1 MGLRTTALQFG
12 YFLGLLFAI
21 LFWIRGIREE
31 RLSDKLLGFVM
42 FFLAME
48 IQDYTFG
55 FAGINYLWTTLDGY
69 PRHFPWIF
77 PASVYFYLQAQTNRD
92 FRLNP
97 KHLWHISPYLLYVVV
112 SFILLALGHDGRYA
126 FYNTIVGKVFYYLE
140 YLTVWIPIFYY
151 FIKSIKFYQHYKS
164 WTVTQFSDTE
174 LVSFIWLR
182 NFIYVFIIGYSL
194 KLCFSITDAIV
205 DLPYEQDYYWQLFI
219 VIMIIYVGIMGYSQ
233 IQPKKLIF
241 NENIVIEDSNSE
253 IIKIEAQA
261 DLSEWKPKIEKL
273 FIEDKI
279 FLEPELSLSDLAQKL
294 KTNTSIL
301 SAAINQNFNKNF
313 NDFVNEFRV
322 EEFRNQIKM
331 PQNKHLTLLAVA
343 FDCGFNSKATFN
355 RAVKKATGLSP
366 KEV

>member
-1 MGLRTTALQFG
+1 
-12 YFLGLLFAI
+12 
-21 LFWIRGIREE
+21 
-31 RLSDKLLGFVM
+31 
-42 FFLAME
+42 
-48 IQDYTFG
+48 
-55 FAGINYLWTTLDGY
+55 
-69 PRHFPWIF
+69 
-77 PASVYFYLQAQTNRD
+77 
-92 FRLNP
+92 
-97 KHLWHISPYLLYVVV
+97 
-112 SFILLALGHDGRYA
+112 
-126 FYNTIVGKVFYYLE
+126 
-140 YLTVWIPIFYY
+140 
-151 FIKSIKFYQHYKS
+151 
-164 WTVTQFSDTE
+164 
-174 LVSFIWLR
+174 
-182 NFIYVFIIGYSL
+182 
-194 KLCFSITDAIV
+194 
-205 DLPYEQDYYWQLFI
+205 
-219 VIMIIYVGIMGYSQ
+219 MIIYVGIMGYSQ